1 MTSVGTIAIG
11 HPISFELLTTRG
23 KYGVYVRH
31 DPEGIGKYV
40 VCQMPSKRSSK
51 EFTPA
56 NALAPFPDLRSA
68 ENALQRWASDP
79 LPPRLPRKPKAA
91 LGSCRPNGH
100 RPKFKG
106 DGSGQLFLNLQP
118 TERTS

>member
-40 VCQMPSKRSSK
+40 VCQMPLKRNSK

-56 NALAPFPDLRSA
+56 NALALFRSR
-68 ENALQRWASDP
+68 ERRNRSEP
-79 LPPRLPRKPKAA
+79 LGRCPPPPRPSA
-91 LGSCRPNGH
+91 N
-100 RPKFKG
+100 
-106 DGSGQLFLNLQP
+106 
-118 TERTS
+118 

>member
-68 ENALQRWASDP
+68 ETICNAGPVTRYLR
-79 LPPRLPRKPKAA
+79 
-91 LGSCRPNGH
+91 SCHANQ
-100 RPKFKG
+100 K
-106 DGSGQLFLNLQP
+106 LL
-118 TERTS
+118 